1 MIYET
6 FILKQASSLFTP
18 HQRQALQI
26 GRMFERTKGKSP
38 NSQAVLASQSNR
50 GPMSMADIAAQKQ
63 QKEFDKQQKDFERQQ
78 QKLQKEQEQFLS
90 QRNDMEAQR
99 REVENMREELE
110 HQKRVLERK
119 RELEELEN
127 VKTPEAGPDPV
138 RKSIDNH
145 ATQTAKRIRQNL
157 SRLLSK

>member
-1 MIYET
+1 MSYET
-6 FILKQASSLFTP
+6 FIFKQASSLFTP

-38 NSQAVLASQSNR
+38 NSQAVLNSQANR

-63 QKEFDKQQKDFERQQ
+63 QKEFDKQQKDFSKQQ
-78 QKLQKEQEQFLS
+78 QKLQQEQEQFLT
-90 QRNDMEAQR
+90 QRK
-99 REVENMREELE
+99 EVDAMREDLA
-110 HQKRVLERK
+110 HQQKVMERK

-127 VKTPEAGPDPV
+127 VKTTPAGPDPV
-138 RKSIDNH
+138 RVSVNNH